1 MTVVIKARWSVAMK
15 KLIGIVIVATS
26 IGAPAFAQ
34 SFDPDNGTG
43 NLVTGNFVAAAPVH
57 ARAAPRH
64 PGEKAYALS
73 PRRTINSNAGQF
85 NDTPAGGS
93 TGYNEMLRNW

>member
-1 MTVVIKARWSVAMK
+1 MK
-15 KLIGIVIVATS
+15 RFIGIVIVATS

-73 PRRTINSNAGQF
+73 PRRTIDQCRTVQRHSGRRQH
-85 NDTPAGGS
+85 G
-93 TGYNEMLRNW
+93 LQ

>member
-1 MTVVIKARWSVAMK
+1 VK
-15 KLIGIVIVATS
+15 KLIGIVIIATS

-34 SFDPDNGTG
+34 SFDADNGTG
-43 NLVTGNFVAAAPVH
+43 NLVTGNVVEAAPIH
-57 ARAAPRH
+57 ARATPRD

-73 PRRTINSNAGQF
+73 PRRTTNSNAGQF

-93 TGYNEMLRNW
+93 AGYNEMLRNW